1 MGEIRV
7 SLPNFLTVGLMA
19 FVFLYIANR
28 LLIRANLAD
37 WKV

>member
-19 FVFLYIANR
+19 FVFVYVANR
-28 LLIRANLAD
+28 ALTRANLD
-37 WKV
+37 QWRT